1 MNIDCRVIGDLL
13 PPHADE
19 TKAARTRAA
28 LSWTIISKPA
38 PAAAKR
44 SRG

>member
-13 PPHADE
+13 PLYADE
-19 TKAARTRAA
+19 SCSTRAA

>member
-13 PPHADE
+13 P
-19 TKAARTRAA
+19 